1 MRRVISLLLFALISC
16 AGAQA
21 QTLKIGLAAEVI
33 SMDPHFYNATP
44 QNTVALHVFSSLVD
58 KSATGEL
65 RPGLAQ
71 SWRLDDDLHW
81 TFTLRDGV
89 FFHDGTRFG
98 AQDVVYSLNRLTN
111 VPGAP
116 GGFSSLVASVVQ
128 VEAVDDLTVR
138 MTTSSPYP
146 NLPMALSNIMI
157 VPEKNREY
165 LPEDYNSGKAMNGT
179 GPYRFV
185 RYSPGEGVQ
194 LQRNDAWFGGR
205 ADWQAVDLRIITNPA
220 IRTSSILSG
229 DLDVIEVPSATDLER
244 LSANPQLA
252 IASQKGDRVAYV
264 NPIFE
269 PAPDGDP
276 ITDPNGKPIQP
287 TPLAHVKVRQAL
299 SYAINR
305 EGLSKRIMLET
316 SLPTGQM
323 LPEGMYSSVPEI
335 GVPPYDPEKAKAL
348 LQEAGYGDGFSLTL
362 TAANDRVPYNVEVA
376 QAVAQM
382 WSRIGVRTQVNGIP
396 TSVYARQAA
405 AQKISAYIGS
415 WGNPSLEVGRM
426 AVALLHSYQ
435 PEKSLG
441 TYNWSRYSNPRFDA
455 VLTEAIAT
463 MDDAARE
470 EKLREATRIALL
482 EDQALIP
489 LYHFVNYWVMRK
501 DISYEARSDGLTLA
515 HDIHPVP

>member
-1 MRRVISLLLFALISC
+1 MMRVFSLLLMALMGC
-16 AGAQA
+16 AGVQG
-21 QTLKIGLAAEVI
+21 QTLKIGLAGEVI
-33 SMDPHFYNATP
+33 AMDPHFYNATP

-65 RPGLAQ
+65 RPGLAE
-71 SWRLDDDLHW
+71 SWLLEDDLHW
-81 TFTLRDGV
+81 TFKLRDGV
-89 FFHDGTRFG
+89 RFHDGTRFD
-98 AQDVVYSLNRLTN
+98 ARDVVYSLNRLAN

-116 GGFSSLVASVVQ
+116 GGFSSLVATVTDI
-128 VEAVDDLTVR
+128 EAVDTLTVR

-157 VPEKNREY
+157 VPASNRAY

-185 RYSPGEGVQ
+185 SYSPGEGVQ
-194 LQRNDAWFGGR
+194 LRRNETWFGGR
-205 ADWQAVDLRIITNPA
+205 ADWETVDLRIITNPA

-229 DLDVIEVPSATDLER
+229 DLDMIEVPSATDLER
-244 LSANPQLA
+244 LSLHPGLA
-252 IASQKGDRVAYV
+252 IASQKSDRVAYI

-269 PAPDGDP
+269 PAPDGEQIIDP
-276 ITDPNGKPIQP
+276 SGNVIQP
-287 TPLAHVKVRQAL
+287 LANLKVRQAL

-323 LPEGMYSSVPEI
+323 LPEGMYSWVPEI
-335 GVPPYDPEKAKAL
+335 GVPAYDPQKARAL
-348 LQEAGYGDGFSLTL
+348 LQEAGYGDGFSLVL

-405 AQKISAYIGS
+405 AQKISVYIGS

-426 AVALLHSYQ
+426 AIALLHSYQ

-455 VLTEAIAT
+455 VLTEAIST
-463 MDDAARE
+463 MDVAARE

-489 LYHFVNYWVMRK
+489 LYHFVNYWAMRK

-515 HDIHPVP
+515 QNIHPLR